1 MKNTNNSIK
10 TQYINKEGIIWD
22 FEYFDCDDFSVLDKS
37 KCSQCRAVCY
47 ILNENGE
54 GVVCIV
60 KNGKKNTWGLVG
72 GSIEA
77 GESFEDTLR
86 RELKEEGNLELIYFK
101 PIGYQ
106 TAKNEARGE
115 DLIQLRF
122 FAIAR
127 KYGEFISDPGGSISE
142 VKFINPKDY
151 KNYQPWTDVGDYV
164 FDKAAKIFEKYKNNN
179 L

>member
-1 MKNTNNSIK
+1 MTATTNSIK
-10 TQYINKEGIIWD
+10 TKFLGANGTTWD

-47 ILNENGE
+47 LQDENGE
-54 GVVCIV
+54 GVICIV
-60 KNGKKNTWGLVG
+60 KNGKKNTWGLIG
-72 GSIEA
+72 GSIEK

-86 RELKEEGNLELIYFK
+86 RELKEEGNLELVSFK

-106 TAKNEARGE
+106 TAVNLEQGE

-127 KYGEFISDPGGSISE
+127 KYGEFVSDPDGTIAKVE
-142 VKFINPKDY
+142 FINPKDY
-151 KNYQPWTDVGDYV
+151 KNFTPWADVGDSV
-164 FDKAAKIFEKYKNNN
+164 FEKAERIFQEYKSR
-179 L
+179 